1 MNAYL
6 LSDGEF
12 LTQRAKQLA
21 EILLSTLIKRGY
33 TVSQKAIQRDE
44 LQFCRGCFDCWTKTP
59 GECTMKDGIAEI
71 NRSCM
76 TSDVVV
82 YLCPIVFGQFSA
94 NMKSAIDRWLPNM
107 LPFFT
112 TRVDGS
118 TMHPPRYESYA
129 KQIMIGYADSLSKSD
144 AELFLDITR
153 KHRSN
158 VTLLIDRGNDAELLE
173 ALNGIK
179 FERIGG
185 SL

>member
-12 LTQRAKQLA
+12 QTPRAAHLIQM
-21 EILLSTLIKRGY
+21 IQNTLEARGY
-33 TVSQKAIQRDE
+33 SVLQKAIQRDE

-59 GECTMKDGIAEI
+59 GECAMQDGIAEI
-71 NRSCM
+71 NRACM

-112 TRVDGS
+112 TRKDGS

-129 KQIMIGYADSLSKSD
+129 RQIMLGYAENLSDSD
-144 AELFLDITR
+144 AALFLDITQ

-158 VTLLIDRGNDAELLE
+158 VAMLIDRGDDA
-173 ALNGIK
+173 ALMQTLK
-179 FERIGG
+179 MVSLDRVGG

>member
-1 MNAYL
+1 MKAYL

-12 LTQRAKQLA
+12 QTDRAKQLLALVTA
-21 EILLSTLIKRGY
+21 ELEHRGAE
-33 TVSQKAIQRDE
+33 VSKHAIERDE

-59 GECTMKDGIAEI
+59 GECAMKDGIAEI
-71 NRSCM
+71 NRACM

-107 LPFFT
+107 LPFFE
-112 TRVDGS
+112 TRKDGS

-129 KQIMIGYADSLSKSD
+129 KQIMIGYAESLSEDD
-144 AELFLDITR
+144 AQLFVDITQ
-153 KHRSN
+153 KHRNN
-158 VTLLIDRGNDAELLE
+158 VTMLIDRGNDAELADVLRTISLE
-173 ALNGIK
+173 
-179 FERIGG
+179 RVGG